1 MLRAMDAHV
10 YDWSRPTGVEEDIQR
25 RLHGSDLPEP
35 SVERLEEI
43 RSSIERM
50 RRDIK
55 ALATFN

>member
-1 MLRAMDAHV
+1 MDARV

-25 RLHGSDLPEP
+25 RLHSSDLPEP

-43 RSSIERM
+43 QSSIEQM
-50 RRDIK
+50 RREVK